1 MTNDESRAALTE
13 TTAEKLGQLEARLE
27 TMESAIV
34 AFSGGV
40 DSTFL
45 AAAAHR
51 VLGDRALAVT
61 AVSASYPEGEID
73 KARTLAE
80 LIGIRLELVY
90 TDELDNPDY
99 VKNAPDRCFHCK
111 SALADK
117 MDELAQ
123 HYAGSFE
130 HLLYGAIA
138 DDVGDYRPGMKAAAD
153 RGIEA
158 PLIETGFTKQ
168 DVRDVSRVWDLPTWD
183 DPASACL
190 SSRIPYG
197 TAVTPEALSM
207 IDRAEQTLKAA
218 GFRQVRVRHH
228 GDIARI
234 ELPPED
240 LVRVIAEGMNRS
252 ISESLKEVGYKYV
265 TLDLEGYRTG
275 SLNEVLVD
283 IQGAD

>member
-1 MTNDESRAALTE
+1 MTKSTEKKLDAL
-13 TTAEKLGQLEARLE
+13 LERLDA
-27 TMESAIV
+27 MRSVLI

-51 VLGDRALAVT
+51 VLKDRALAVT
-61 AVSASYPEGEID
+61 AVSASYPDGEIE
-73 KARTLAE
+73 KAREVAE
-80 LIGIRLELVY
+80 QIGIGLELVY

-117 MDELAQ
+117 MEELAGQ
-123 HYAGSFE
+123 YAGRFE
-130 HLLYGAIA
+130 HLLYGAIS
-138 DDVGDYRPGMKAAAD
+138 DDVGDYRPGMKAASD

-158 PLIETGFTKQ
+158 PLIETGFTKE
-168 DVRDVSRVWDLPTWD
+168 DVRAVSRAWNLPTWN

-197 TAVTPEALSM
+197 TEVTPEALSM
-207 IDRAEQTLKAA
+207 IDRAEQVLKSA

-228 GDIARI
+228 NEIARI
-234 ELPPED
+234 ELPPDD
-240 LVRVIAEGMNRS
+240 LVRVIADGLNQS
-252 ISESLKEVGYKYV
+252 ISRSLKEIGYKYV

>member
-1 MTNDESRAALTE
+1 MTNDKVDLTE
-13 TTAEKLGQLEARLE
+13 ATERKLALLNERLEAMGSCL
-27 TMESAIV
+27 V

-61 AVSASYPEGEID
+61 AVSASYPEGEMD
-73 KARTLAE
+73 KARDLADG
-80 LIGIRLELVY
+80 IGIRLELVY

-117 MDELAQ
+117 MDELGKQ
-123 HYAGSFE
+123 YAGRFE

-138 DDVGDYRPGMKAAAD
+138 DDVGDYRPGMKAASD

-158 PLIETGFTKQ
+158 PLIETGFTKD
-168 DVRDVSRVWDLPTWD
+168 DVRAVSRAWDLPTWD

-207 IDRAEQTLKAA
+207 IDRAEQALKAA

-228 GDIARI
+228 EEIARI

-240 LVRVIAEGMNRS
+240 LVRVIAEGLHQS
-252 ISESLKEVGYKYV
+252 ISETLKAIGYRYV

-283 IQGAD
+283 IQGAE